1 MEKMPWLDTLSEPQ
15 IQLASKI
22 IAKAKEEGVDP
33 KFALSLA
40 FRESSLNHGG
50 LQKDKDGNMTFK
62 PLTGTSGEIGVMQ
75 VMPGTAKQYGY
86 KPEDLQDLD
95 KNVEIGL
102 KILKSHIGKFND
114 PMLAAAAYNAGPG
127 HPFFTDP
134 AKNSLPD
141 STKQYIKDIAG
152 FGGFGSIP
160 TEQPA
165 VQEAPENRG
174 IPLGGGDQG
183 APTATEP
190 DWKER
195 LEEQIPRLAGA
206 GAGAAVGTSLEAG
219 NRMRQGAGL
228 IGDFMR
234 SQIAAR
240 QAPAMPGVAPA
251 ALPAGGLPTSQ
262 PIPSGGP
269 DAGRMARGQTGT
281 MPYNYGKAAG
291 LTDIEAGRALDMTKQ
306 TGGVHDLTTQ
316 RREGL
321 QRIQQLFPGESYVEN
336 PRFGGLMTPNQ
347 GVGSG
352 PRQSFVT
359 QGPTGEVPPGAPP
372 GQPQGTLRALPAR
385 APIPTTVPTPATS
398 LLDDAIEMLGKI
410 ARGGLRFVS
419 SAPVAGALGGYGA
432 VSSAE
437 EAYNRAQAGDKKG
450 AMTAGAGGLGV
461 LAALPHPLAK
471 GVGLA
476 AGAIS
481 PLALMALDRAR
492 QVRAQPPM
500 PPATPE
506 EMQQAQRPSFM
517 TARP

>member
-15 IQLASKI
+15 IQLAGKI

-127 HPFFTDP
+127 HPYFTDP
-134 AKNSLPD
+134 AKNSLPE

-152 FGGFGSIP
+152 FGGFGPIPSDQTDGQKAPDQQNKGIP
-160 TEQPA
+160 T
-165 VQEAPENRG
+165 
-174 IPLGGGDQG
+174 GGGNQ
-183 APTATEP
+183 ATSTTTEP
-190 DWKER
+190 DFKEI
-195 LEEQIPRLAGA
+195 LEQQIPRLAGA
-206 GAGAAVGTSLEAG
+206 GAGATAATTLAG
-219 NRMRQGAGL
+219 GKRITQGAGL
-228 IGDFMR
+228 LADFMR

-240 QAPAMPGVAPA
+240 QAPTMPGAVPGAPA
-251 ALPAGGLPTSQ
+251 APPAGGLPTSQ

-291 LTDIEAGRALDMTKQ
+291 LTDIEAGRALDTTKQ

-316 RREGL
+316 RREGMNRV
-321 QRIQQLFPGESYVEN
+321 QSLFPGEKYVEN
-336 PRFGGLMTPNQ
+336 PRFGGLMTPDSS
-347 GVGSG
+347 VGRG
-352 PRQSFVT
+352 PRQSFTV
-359 QGPTGEVPPGAPP
+359 QGPIGEVPPGTLWGPNAPP
-372 GQPQGTLRALPAR
+372 PEGTLRQLPPR
-385 APIPTTVPTPATS
+385 APVPTAPPPPS
-398 LLDDAIEMLGKI
+398 LLDEAIEKLGKI
-410 ARGGLRFVS
+410 AKGGLRVLG
-419 SAPVAGALGGYGA
+419 SAPVSGALGGYGA
-432 VSSAE
+432 VMSAE
-437 EAYNRAQAGDKKG
+437 EVMDRVRNKDPMGATIAGI
-450 AMTAGAGGLGV
+450 GGLGGV
-461 LAALPHPLAK
+461 LAAVPHPLAK

-476 AGAIS
+476 ASAMS
-481 PLALMALDRAR
+481 PLALMALDRMR
-492 QVRAQPPM
+492 KPQQQAQPAQ
-500 PPATPE
+500 PATP
-506 EMQQAQRPSFM
+506 
-517 TARP
+517 